1 MAATIAKK
9 ALTPTGLHFNTHSTY
24 SAKKMYDT
32 AVMQIKKMKVTPA
45 VKEACIHILDFS
57 FKGKESFPK
66 MFRGVSPEDIGIMTS
81 DFGEISGPIYLM
93 RKYPQK
99 YKAVRF
105 PTGNE
110 KLIDFILITAD
121 GGEEKFSSK
130 AGQGGKPSIT
140 SVMPIIEEKIKS
152 RKLNKKFEKPAK
164 VLSILSSNEKDALY
178 WGPLKAAKFL
188 DTPGYEGL
196 IKTLRKLKVKDVQ
209 TTTTIPPTSQQ
220 LDEAVGNAG
229 SFKSCMAQFNDFFRA
244 SKYTEINLG
253 VTKRLIET
261 PRPGKEK
268 RWGIL
273 HYPITAELIR
283 WLNDDKNNAKELLTI
298 AAKELTVTQ
307 IYMDVYANEVKY
319 TVKEFK
325 EASFKFGSPS
335 SAPRPTNNRIGFTMK
350 K

>member
-9 ALTPTGLHFNTHSTY
+9 ALTPTGLGFNTHSTY
-24 SAKKMYDT
+24 TAKKMYDD
-32 AVMQIKKMKVTPA
+32 AVQKIKKMKVTPA
-45 VKEACIHILDFS
+45 IKEACMHILDFS
-57 FKGKESFPK
+57 LKGKDQFPK
-66 MFRGVSPEDIGIMTS
+66 MFKGVSPEDIGIITS

-93 RKYPQK
+93 KKYPKK

-105 PTGNE
+105 PTANE
-110 KLIDFILITAD
+110 KLIDFVLITFD

-140 SVMPIIEEKIKS
+140 SVMPIIEEKIKA
-152 RKLNKKFEKPAK
+152 RKLSKKFEKAAK

-188 DTPGYEGL
+188 GTPGYDGL
-196 IKTLRKLKVKDVQ
+196 IKTLKKLQVRGVTPGQ
-209 TTTTIPPTSQQ
+209 TIPPAAQQ

-229 SFKSCMAQFNDFFRA
+229 SFKSCMTQFNDFFKA
-244 SKYTEINLG
+244 SKYTEINLE

-307 IYMDVYANEVKY
+307 IYMDVYANDIKY

>member
-9 ALTPTGLHFNTHSTY
+9 ALTPTGLGFNSSTEY
-24 SAKKMYDT
+24 TAQRLYNESKAKIQKL
-32 AVMQIKKMKVTPA
+32 KVTPA
-45 VKEACIHILDFS
+45 VKEACIYILDFS

-66 MFRGVSPEDIGIMTS
+66 MFKGVSPEDIGIITS
-81 DFGEISGPIYLM
+81 DLGEVSGSIYLM
-93 RKYPQK
+93 KRYPTK

-105 PTGNE
+105 PSANE
-110 KLIDFILITAD
+110 KLIDFILVSPD
-121 GGEEKFSSK
+121 GSQERFSSK

-140 SVMPIIEEKIKS
+140 SVMPIIEDKMKKNKINSKY
-152 RKLNKKFEKPAK
+152 KKAAE

-188 DTPGYEGL
+188 NTPGYNGL
-196 IKTLRKLKVKDVQ
+196 VKTLKKLKVKGSNN
-209 TTTTIPPTSQQ
+209 TASPPLAMQ

-229 SFKSCMAQFNDFFRA
+229 SFKSCMVQFKDFFNA
-244 SKYTEINLG
+244 SKYTEINLE
-253 VTKRLIET
+253 VTKRLIEN

-283 WLNDDKNNAKELLTI
+283 WLNDDKNYAKELLTI
-298 AAKELTVTQ
+298 AAKELSVTQ

>member
-9 ALTPTGLHFNTHSTY
+9 ALTPVGLGFNSKDEYSVKRIYDNSTQKIKSLRAS
-24 SAKKMYDT
+24 SA
-32 AVMQIKKMKVTPA
+32 IKN
-45 VKEACIHILDFS
+45 ACLYILDS
-57 FKGKESFPK
+57 SYKAKDSFPK
-66 MFRGVSPEDIGIMTS
+66 MFTGVSPEDIGIITS
-81 DFGEISGPIYLM
+81 DFGEITGAIFLM
-93 RKYPQK
+93 KKHPKK

-105 PTGNE
+105 PSANE
-110 KLIDFILITAD
+110 KLIDFILVTVE
-121 GGEEKFSSK
+121 GGEERFSSK

-140 SVMPIIEEKIKS
+140 SVMPIIDEKIKTG
-152 RKLNKKFEKPAK
+152 KITKKFIKPAK
-164 VLSILSSNEKDALY
+164 VLQILSSDEKDALY
-178 WGPLKAAKFL
+178 WGPLKAAKYL
-188 DTPGYEGL
+188 ETPGYDAL
-196 IKTLRKLKVKDVQ
+196 LKTLKKLKVKNFNPIQ
-209 TTTTIPPTSQQ
+209 PLPPMAEQ
-220 LDEAVGNAG
+220 LDQAVAAAG
-229 SFKSCMAQFNDFFRA
+229 SFKRVMVEFQDFFHS
-244 SKYTEINLG
+244 SKYTEINLD

-298 AAKELTVTQ
+298 AARELAVTQ
-307 IYMDVYANEVKY
+307 IYMDVYTNEMKY

>member
-9 ALTPTGLHFNTHSTY
+9 ALTPTGLGFNSSTQYTAQRMY
-24 SAKKMYDT
+24 SDAKTKIQKLK
-32 AVMQIKKMKVTPA
+32 ATPA
-45 VKEACIHILDFS
+45 IKEACLKILDFS
-57 FKGKESFPK
+57 YKGKETFPK
-66 MFRGVSPEDIGIMTS
+66 PFKGVSPEDIGIITS
-81 DFGEISGPIYLM
+81 DFGEISGSIFLM
-93 RKYPQK
+93 KRNPTK

-105 PTGNE
+105 PSANE
-110 KLIDFILITAD
+110 KLIDFILISPD
-121 GGEEKFSSK
+121 GSEERFSSK

-140 SVMPIIEEKIKS
+140 SVMPIIEQKMKGN
-152 RKLNKKFEKPAK
+152 KLNPKFKKPAK
-164 VLSILSSNEKDALY
+164 VLEILSSDEKDALY

-188 DTPGYEGL
+188 DLPGYQGL
-196 IKTLRKLKVKDVQ
+196 MKTLKKLKVKGVDSVQ
-209 TTTTIPPTSQQ
+209 PPVAMQ

-229 SFKSCMAQFNDFFRA
+229 SFKNCMLQFKDFFAA
-244 SKYTEINLG
+244 SKYTEINLE
-253 VTKRLIET
+253 VTKRLIEN

-283 WLNDDKNNAKELLTI
+283 WLNDDKNMAKELLTI
-298 AAKELTVTQ
+298 AAKELSVTQ
-307 IYMDVYANEVKY
+307 IYMDVYANDVKY